1 MKMGE
6 GAMGKKGSISE
17 APRQP
22 WDFLF
27 QDKLLGILTSLV
39 STRYIASNIIPF
51 YTTITD
57 QIQLYHVCDTPVAE
71 LYNNY
76 LLIYGILKYFIYII
90 MGKATNSLSFSTPP
104 PPPPPPPP
112 FPLRYKGEKKEFF
125 FFFFFF

>member
-6 GAMGKKGSISE
+6 GAKGKKRKYFWGTSPALGFSIS
-17 APRQP
+17 RQIV
-22 WDFLF
+22 
-27 QDKLLGILTSLV
+27 GNLTSLV

-90 MGKATNSLSFSTPP
+90 MGKATNS
-104 PPPPPPPP
+104 
-112 FPLRYKGEKKEFF
+112 
-125 FFFFFF
+125 